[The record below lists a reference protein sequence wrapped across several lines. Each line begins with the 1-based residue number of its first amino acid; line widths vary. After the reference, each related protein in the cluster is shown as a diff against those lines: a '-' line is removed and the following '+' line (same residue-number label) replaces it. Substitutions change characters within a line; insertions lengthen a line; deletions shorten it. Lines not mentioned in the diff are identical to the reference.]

1 MSRIFF
7 AEPLETVATYWRIMR
22 RDGVTLG
29 FTSHNRDLA
38 FSGIIH
44 MAAPGM
50 VPSSIRRSADL
61 ASELVEMEG
70 ILSHGAITPADLR
83 MGRYDEATIEVGVVD
98 WESLEHAALF
108 AGEVSSVTENGES
121 FEASLQSAKTLFER
135 DLVPRTSPTCRA
147 RFCDRDCGLNPARFT
162 HLVRVTAINGE
173 TGSISF
179 SGLPAPDMIVG
190 GRLRWIDGPQAGVA
204 MRIMAASGSELTLD
218 RDLAAGLAARD
229 RAEVL
234 ESCDHTIATCAARFG
249 NAANFRGEPFMPGND
264 LLTRYGTGGA

>member
-1 MSRIFF
+1 M
-7 AEPLETVATYWRIMR
+7 
-22 RDGVTLG
+22 LG

-38 FSGIIH
+38 FSGITH
-44 MAAPGM
+44 LAAPGM

-98 WESLEHAALF
+98 WESHEHKALF
-108 AGEVSSVTENGES
+108 AGRVGSISENGES
-121 FEASLQSAKTLFER
+121 FEASLQSAKALFER

-147 RFCDRDCGLNPARFT
+147 HFCDRDCGLSPVCFT
-162 HLVRVTAINGE
+162 HLVRVVSVDAESAAITFAGV
-173 TGSISF
+173 
-179 SGLPAPDMIVG
+179 PAPTTIVG
-190 GRLRWIDGPQAGVA
+190 GRLRWVDGPQAGVE
-204 MRIMAASGSELTLD
+204 MRIMAATGSDLTLD
-218 RDLAAGLAARD
+218 RDLDSALAAGH
-229 RAEVL
+229 RALVV

-249 NAANFRGEPFMPGND
+249 NAANFRGEPFLPGND